1 MEQRR
6 TKVNISSAGGTA
18 SGKAHT
24 CKVTLPTKWL
34 KEMGVTEG
42 QRELHLEFDGTKILV
57 SRPLSG
63 RDCARQ
69 QQKLGHEVKIL
80 RFYDE
85 ETLCSVIYADF
96 TEHTL
101 SVENEDVPLLKT
113 AFGNN
118 SFPNWKD
125 LMDFLE
131 GRCVPQQRAGLRE
144 YLEALGLAEYDP
156 MAIIERTGGRM
167 AEDRQWLSIKVLQ

>member
-1 MEQRR
+1 MEQRSA
-6 TKVNISSAGGTA
+6 KVNISSAGGTA
-18 SGKAHT
+18 SGKART

-42 QRELHLEFDGTKILV
+42 QRELHLEFDGTKIFV

-63 RDCARQ
+63 RDFARQ
-69 QQKLGHEVKIL
+69 QQELGHEVKIL
-80 RFYDE
+80 RLYDE
-85 ETLCSVIYADF
+85 ETLCSAIYADF

-101 SVENEDVPLLKT
+101 AVENEDVPPLKT

-118 SFPNWKD
+118 PFPTWKD
-125 LMDFLE
+125 FMDFLE
-131 GRCVPQQRAGLRE
+131 ERCVPRQRAGLRE

-156 MAIIERTGGRM
+156 MSIIEKTSGRM
-167 AEDRQWLSIKVLQ
+167 AEDRQWLSIEVL

>member
-1 MEQRR
+1 MEQRNA
-6 TKVNISSAGGTA
+6 KVNISSAGGTA
-18 SGKAHT
+18 SNGSRT
-24 CKVTLPTKWL
+24 YKVTLPTKWL

-42 QRELHLEFDGTKILV
+42 QRELHLEFDGTKIVL

-63 RDCARQ
+63 NAFAQ
-69 QQKLGHEVKIL
+69 QRQKLGHEVKIL

-85 ETLCSVIYADF
+85 ETLCSSIYADF

-101 SVENEDVPLLKT
+101 TVENQDVPLLKT

-118 SFPNWKD
+118 PFPTWKD

-131 GRCVPQQRAGLRE
+131 ERCIPQQRAGLRE
-144 YLEALGLAEYDP
+144 YLETLGLAEYDP
-156 MAIIERTGGRM
+156 MAIIEKTGGRM
-167 AEDRQWLSIKVLQ
+167 AEDRQWLSIEVL

>member
-1 MEQRR
+1 MEQRSA
-6 TKVNISSAGGTA
+6 KVNISSAGGTA
-18 SGKAHT
+18 SNDSRT
-24 CKVTLPTKWL
+24 CKVTLPIKWL

-42 QRELHLEFDGTKILV
+42 QRELNLEFDGTKISV

-63 RDCARQ
+63 KDFARQ

-101 SVENEDVPLLKT
+101 AVENKDVPLLKT

-125 LMDFLE
+125 FMDFVE
-131 GRCVPQQRAGLRE
+131 ERCVPRQRTGLRE

-156 MAIIERTGGRM
+156 MAIIEKTGGRM
-167 AEDRQWLSIKVLQ
+167 AEDQQWLSIEGL